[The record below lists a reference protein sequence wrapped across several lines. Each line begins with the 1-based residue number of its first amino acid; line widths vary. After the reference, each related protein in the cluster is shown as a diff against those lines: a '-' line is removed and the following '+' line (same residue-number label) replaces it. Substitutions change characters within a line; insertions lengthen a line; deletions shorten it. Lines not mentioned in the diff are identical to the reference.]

1 MDSGAGLMQKT
12 FKRETAGVLL
22 LALAAL
28 GVWSV
33 SNPDALPVFEASVLP
48 VILFAMGAFGLD
60 TVAKQINIR

>member
-1 MDSGAGLMQKT
+1 MDSGAVLMQKT

-28 GVWSV
+28 GGWSV